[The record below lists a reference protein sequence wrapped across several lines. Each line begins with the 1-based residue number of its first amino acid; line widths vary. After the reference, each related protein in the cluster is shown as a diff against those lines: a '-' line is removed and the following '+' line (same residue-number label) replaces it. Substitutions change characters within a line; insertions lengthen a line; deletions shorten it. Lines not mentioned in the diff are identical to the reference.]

1 MRGDLCPYDHGNDPV
16 VLEDV
21 ALSRVLAFGPNHPPS
36 HPLAPPGTGPSTP
49 LNPGGSQAPTTT
61 EVTDGL
67 VEHGATQG
75 IPLEPPPHHLP
86 HPVPHPHMRGPH
98 PGNMGVFIQCFSFDF
113 MP

>member
-36 HPLAPPGTGPSTP
+36 HPLAPPGTGPSAP

-67 VEHGATQG
+67 VEHGASQG
-75 IPLEPPPHHLP
+75 MPLEPPPHHLP
-86 HPVPHPHMRGPH
+86 HPVPQPHMRGPH
-98 PGNMGVFIQCFSFDF
+98 PGNMGMFHIMFQF
-113 MP
+113 